1 MENHVIIDVKHFGF
15 VRKNILI
22 YITDK
27 VQKFKLNQRKRKEK
41 FLRQKIWLF
50 HGLEPFFDL
59 GTVYNYHHGLEP
71 FFVHN

>member
-1 MENHVIIDVKHFGF
+1 MENHVIIDVKHSGF

-22 YITDK
+22 YTTDN
-27 VQKFKLNQRKRKEK
+27 VQKFKPNQRKRKEK
-41 FLRQKIWLF
+41 SLRQKIWLF